1 MLKTTRKRE
10 HFGMGARRL
19 ADIDSAKLWLADGA
33 PITDVLTMLETR
45 HRFELSSAECRAYAV
60 EIFWAAQQQMDA
72 LEDHPKPT
80 PKETKYALA

>member
-1 MLKTTRKRE
+1 MLKAARKRE

-45 HRFELSSAECRAYAV
+45 HRFELSSADCSAHAI
-60 EIFWAAQQQMDA
+60 EILWAAKQQVHTA
-72 LEDHPKPT
+72 KSNLKPCR
-80 PKETKYALA
+80 KEPHHAAA